1 MRRARFGWKKCF
13 GAAAVAGLVATGAG
27 QAGSVPGH
35 SRIGG
40 PACVPCPPAP
50 IVPGMITPG
59 MPVPYPTPNTAPPI
73 TQTPGTPGSPPQAPT
88 DPLDLPPAV
97 PPEQPAADPG
107 PDFDLASDSTLA
119 LGGGD
124 VALAPNMI
132 GDLQGGGCGGL
143 SFGGL
148 LRVLIEHPTFGCSRL
163 NIAEN
168 NSPLP
173 RDRVYFRYNHFDQ
186 ETLTDVFTDTPRGAA
201 SAVDLDRYTF
211 GFEKTF
217 FDGRFSTEL
226 RVPVNRQF
234 VNTIDLQDTQ
244 GRTNLPLESRNTV
257 FGNLGLTLKLLLL
270 REEKLKLSTGVGV
283 NIPTERSVKINV
295 RVRNDQ
301 FVLNDPEPAFPNGR
315 TAPVIAGVSGVVKN
329 ETVNLSP
336 FLAALYTPTDR
347 LFAQG
352 FIQVDVPVNKS
363 NANVSGFTF
372 IDVPGIGPISNDI
385 PFESGFLKQQV
396 LMRLDLG
403 GGYFVYKNPNARW
416 ITGFAPTM
424 EAHYSFTVSD
434 ASTLTLPLEFFPG
447 SSADLVVG
455 NLSNR
460 VDVFNLTFGAT
471 ALLGNRGT
479 FALGYVVPLSTGDN
493 KPFEYEISAQL
504 NWYFGN
510 TTGRGTRVGF
520 N

>member
-1 MRRARFGWKKCF
+1 M
-13 GAAAVAGLVATGAG
+13 
-27 QAGSVPGH
+27 
-35 SRIGG
+35 
-40 PACVPCPPAP
+40 
-50 IVPGMITPG
+50 
-59 MPVPYPTPNTAPPI
+59 
-73 TQTPGTPGSPPQAPT
+73 
-88 DPLDLPPAV
+88 
-97 PPEQPAADPG
+97 PPEQPVADSG

-257 FGNLGLTLKLLLL
+257 FGNLRFTTKLLLM
-270 REEKLKLSTGVGV
+270 RSEKLKISSGVGV

-295 RVRNDQ
+295 RVRT
-301 FVLNDPEPAFPNGR
+301 EPAGDHLGAS
-315 TAPVIAGVSGVVKN
+315 TALVQTELGG
-329 ETVNLSP
+329 
-336 FLAALYTPTDR
+336 DR
-347 LFAQG
+347 L
-352 FIQVDVPVNKS
+352 
-363 NANVSGFTF
+363 
-372 IDVPGIGPISNDI
+372 
-385 PFESGFLKQQV
+385 
-396 LMRLDLG
+396 
-403 GGYFVYKNPNARW
+403 
-416 ITGFAPTM
+416 GFARGQR
-424 EAHYSFTVSD
+424 D
-434 ASTLTLPLEFFPG
+434 AKMVGDPGHGRDRVGEPRLVPLDEHVRAAGPE
-447 SSADLVVG
+447 LVVG
-455 NLSNR
+455 
-460 VDVFNLTFGAT
+460 D
-471 ALLGNRGT
+471 
-479 FALGYVVPLSTGDN
+479 
-493 KPFEYEISAQL
+493 AQL
-504 NWYFGN
+504 QP
-510 TTGRGTRVGF
+510 TTGGQFGHGHPACGPSKTPRPAYPGSCTDTLPSRPPASPHRRCAARGP
-520 N
+520 